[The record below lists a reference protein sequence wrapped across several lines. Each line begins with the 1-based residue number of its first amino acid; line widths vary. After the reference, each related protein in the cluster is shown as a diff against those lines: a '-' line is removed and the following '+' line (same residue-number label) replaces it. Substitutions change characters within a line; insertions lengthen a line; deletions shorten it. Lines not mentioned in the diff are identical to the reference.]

1 MHCRCSSTLTGMT
14 IDAYLL
20 TRQWRDT
27 RDGVELSLWATS
39 DQGPVNIVINGQQ
52 AVCFIERERALA
64 LPHGVERKPLPL
76 SLLHGEAVDGLY
88 CRQQRDLQQLR
99 GSDVP
104 LCESDIKP
112 VDRYLMER
120 FIRAAMSIEGDLVQR
135 KHHQHV
141 RNARLKP
148 ASYHPS
154 LRTVAVDIETRGSS
168 RTLYSI
174 AAATLQQAVPAVAQ
188 EDTRDDGIDSID
200 GINTHDAVDT
210 HDTHD
215 THDTNDTSDTSDKS
229 DKSNKSNKSDKNDAI
244 DAIDVIDVIDAIHAE
259 SDVALDTAQVT
270 GPDLTPHSV
279 VFMIGGGEPESR
291 DDYELIYHANEK
303 DLMNAFFDWIEQ
315 SDPDVLIGWAV
326 VNFDLNFM
334 DQKCRSLGIPFRLG
348 RGGET
353 AAVLQPGNPGSPRIA
368 RVPGRAVFDGIDLLK
383 AGFWSFDSFSLD
395 NVSHELLGVGKLI
408 TTEQDKV
415 AEINRLF
422 RDDKPSLAD
431 YNIRDCTLVNEIFIK
446 ADLLEFAIQRA
457 NLTGLALD
465 RHGGSVAAFDNL
477 YLPLLHRAGY
487 VAPDVDNRSDG
498 PGSPGGYVMDSM
510 PGLYDNVLVLD
521 FKSLYPSIIRT
532 FFIDPLGLAVPGDN
546 PVPGFVDAEFSR
558 HEHILPGLIEA
569 LWAARDQAKLTRNA
583 PLSQA
588 IKIIMNSFYG
598 VLGTT
603 GCRFYSQQLASSI
616 TRRGHEIITRT
627 RDWIEEQGYSVIY
640 GDTDS
645 VFVLIG
651 DAADEVRCEAIG
663 EQLMHSL
670 NRWWTDE
677 LMERYQITSRLEVEY
692 ETHYT
697 RFLMPTVRGMPTGS
711 KKRYAGL
718 INARDG
724 GEATLIVKGLEAAR
738 TDWTPLARE
747 FQRELFRRVFH
758 DMPFEEFVRTTAEQ
772 LRRGELDEQLIYKKR
787 IRRALDDYQRNV
799 PPHIQ
804 AARKLPKS
812 GRSIRYIIT
821 RNGPEPVD
829 ALESAPD
836 YQHYLDKQLAPAA
849 DGILQF
855 LDTSFSAIT
864 DAQMQM
870 F

>member
-1 MHCRCSSTLTGMT
+1 MT
-14 IDAYLL
+14 VDAYLL
-20 TRQWRDT
+20 TRHWRDT
-27 RDGVELSLWATS
+27 PQGVELSLWACS
-39 DQGPVNIVINGQQ
+39 EQGPVNIVIVGQQ
-52 AVCFIERERALA
+52 AVCFIERHIPLA
-64 LPHGVERKPLPL
+64 ESHGMTRKPLNL
-76 SLLHGEAVDGLY
+76 SLLHGGEVDGLY
-88 CRQQRDLQQLR
+88 FNRQRDLQQLR
-99 GSDVP
+99 QLDVP

-120 FIRAAMSIEGDLVQR
+120 FIRAPIRISGVVEQWHNHRRITQPKLLPGDYQ
-135 KHHQHV
+135 
-141 RNARLKP
+141 P
-148 ASYHPS
+148 A
-154 LRTVAVDIETRGSS
+154 LRTVSIDIETRGNT
-168 RTLYSI
+168 RQLYSI
-174 AAATLQQAVPAVAQ
+174 AGALMQNLPTKAANTSSSTPSTELTQDSQYSQ
-188 EDTRDDGIDSID
+188 STRSASAAPE
-200 GINTHDAVDT
+200 NAR
-210 HDTHD
+210 
-215 THDTNDTSDTSDKS
+215 TSS
-229 DKSNKSNKSDKNDAI
+229 
-244 DAIDVIDVIDAIHAE
+244 VIDV
-259 SDVALDTAQVT
+259 DVTASA
-270 GPDLTPHSV
+270 PSSA
-279 VFMIGGGEPESR
+279 VFMIGPGDPVER
-291 DDYELIYHANEK
+291 DGYRLIYCPDEK
-303 DLMNAFFDWIEQ
+303 TLLNAFFDWADLL
-315 SDPDVLIGWAV
+315 DPDALIGWAV
-326 VNFDLNFM
+326 VNFDLNFI

-383 AGFWSFDSFSLD
+383 AGFWAFDSFSLD

-408 TTEQDKV
+408 SSEQDKV
-415 AEINRLF
+415 AEINRQF
-422 RDDKPSLAD
+422 EHDKPQLAD
-431 YNIRDCTLVNEIFIK
+431 YNLRDCTLVNEIFIK
-446 ADLLEFAIQRA
+446 ADLLAFAMQRA

-465 RHGGSVAAFDNL
+465 RLGGSVAAFDNL
-477 YLPLLHRAGY
+477 YLPGLHRAGF
-487 VAPDVDNRSDG
+487 VAPDVREHANTA
-498 PGSPGGYVMDSM
+498 GSPGGYVMDSV
-510 PGLYDNVLVLD
+510 PGLYHNVLVLD

-546 PVPGFVDAEFSR
+546 PLPGFVDAEFSR
-558 HEHILPGLIEA
+558 QTHILPGLIEE
-569 LWAARDQAKLTRNA
+569 LWAARDDAKQTRNA

-616 TRRGHEIITRT
+616 TRRGHEIITQS
-627 RDWIEEQGYSVIY
+627 RDWIEQRGYSVIY

-651 DAADEVRCEAIG
+651 ESNTTEQCADIG
-663 EQLMHSL
+663 HELMQGL
-670 NRWWTDE
+670 NQWWTDT
-677 LMERYQITSRLEVEY
+677 LQSRYQIPSQLEVEY

-697 RFLMPTVRGMPTGS
+697 RFFMPTVRGMPTGS

-718 INARDG
+718 VRVPGKDEPA
-724 GEATLIVKGLEAAR
+724 LLVKGLEAAR

-747 FQRELFRRVFH
+747 FQRELFNLVFL
-758 DMPFEEFVRTTAEQ
+758 DQPVEQYVRSISEQ
-772 LRRGELDEQLIYKKR
+772 LKAGELDEQLIYKKR

-804 AARKLPKS
+804 AARKSSLK
-812 GRSIRYIIT
+812 GRSVRYLIT
-821 RNGPEPVD
+821 RNGPQPMD
-829 ALESAPD
+829 ALDSPPD

>member
-1 MHCRCSSTLTGMT
+1 MTL
-14 IDAYLL
+14 DAYLL

-52 AVCFIERERALA
+52 AVCFIERDLELA
-64 LPHGVERKPLPL
+64 LPHGVDRKPLPL
-76 SLLHGEAVDGLY
+76 SLLHGQAVDGLY

-120 FIRAAMSIEGDLVQR
+120 FIRAAMRIEGDLVQR

-148 ASYHPS
+148 ANYHPS
-154 LRTVAVDIETRGSS
+154 LRTVSVDIETRGSS

-174 AAATLQQAVPAVAQ
+174 AAATLQQTVPDVAQ
-188 EDTRDDGIDSID
+188 DDTL
-200 GINTHDAVDT
+200 NDAV
-210 HDTHD
+210 
-215 THDTNDTSDTSDKS
+215 
-229 DKSNKSNKSDKNDAI
+229 DAI
-244 DAIDVIDVIDAIHAE
+244 DAIDAIDAE
-259 SDVALDTAQVT
+259 SDVALDTAQVIK
-270 GPDLTPHSV
+270 PDSIPHSV
-279 VFMIGGGEPESR
+279 VFMIGAAESESR
-291 DDYELIYHANEK
+291 SDYELIYHANEK

-422 RDDKPSLAD
+422 RHDKPSLAD

-498 PGSPGGYVMDSM
+498 PGSPGGYVMDSI
-510 PGLYDNVLVLD
+510 PGLYNNVLVLD

-558 HEHILPGLIEA
+558 HEHILPGLIEE

-651 DAADEVRCEAIG
+651 DSADEARCEAIG
-663 EQLMHSL
+663 EELMHSL
-670 NRWWTDE
+670 NRWWTKE
-677 LMERYQITSRLEVEY
+677 LMERYQITSHLEVEY
-692 ETHYT
+692 ETHYS

-718 INARDG
+718 INANDG

-758 DMPFEEFVRTTAEQ
+758 DMPFEEFVRTTAEK
-772 LRRGELDEQLIYKKR
+772 LRQGEMDEQLIYKKR